1 MSQEI
6 QKKNGTLI
14 SIINPGLRKLFV
26 DTFIAKF
33 NKNDKNWI
41 QRLEFVMDKN
51 VSFELLTNFFANIRQ
66 VIVCAWIHVNNS

>member
-14 SIINPGLRKLFV
+14 SIINPGPRKLFV
-26 DTFIAKF
+26 DTFIVKF

-41 QRLEFVMDKN
+41 LLLEFVMDKN
-51 VSFELLTNFFANIRQ
+51 MSFDLLTNFTAIIRK
-66 VIVCAWIHVNNS
+66 